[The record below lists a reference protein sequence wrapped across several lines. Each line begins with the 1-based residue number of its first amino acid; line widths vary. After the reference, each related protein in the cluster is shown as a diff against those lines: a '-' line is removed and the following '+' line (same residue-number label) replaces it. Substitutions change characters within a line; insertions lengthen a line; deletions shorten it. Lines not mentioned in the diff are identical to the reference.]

1 MSELSIT
8 VRIAGRQFPLTIERE
23 EEEMVRNAAKM
34 VDEQFRFFSENYAV
48 KDRAD
53 LLAMAA
59 LQMATTALKAKEA
72 SQPEEAS
79 EQALR
84 ELRDQL
90 KSSLH

>member
-8 VRIAGRQFPLTIERE
+8 VRIAGRQFPLTIERQ

-34 VDEQFRFFSENYAV
+34 VDEQFRFFSDNYAV

-72 SQPEEAS
+72 AHPDDAS
-79 EQALR
+79 ENALQ
-84 ELRDQL
+84 ELRDEL
-90 KSSLH
+90 KASLG

>member
-1 MSELSIT
+1 MSELSINI
-8 VRIAGRQFPLTIERE
+8 RIAGRQFPLTIERE

-34 VDEQFRFFSENYAV
+34 VDEQFKFFSDNYAV

-59 LQMATTALKAKEA
+59 LQMATAALKAKET
-72 SQPEEAS
+72 SHQDDNS
-79 EQALR
+79 EIALA

-90 KSSLH
+90 KASLD